1 MDCCS
6 PNGLD
11 EMFNES
17 AAKKELRAYQKK
29 GLDKRARS
37 LVDFLSQQDISGAT
51 LLEIGGG
58 IGAVHLELMEAGA
71 AKGGG
76 SRRFIGLRENG
87 IWPGRK
93 HGIWGCC

>member
-29 GLDKRARS
+29 GWTNGHGRS
-37 LVDFLSQQDISGAT
+37 STF
-51 LLEIGGG
+51 
-58 IGAVHLELMEAGA
+58 
-71 AKGGG
+71 
-76 SRRFIGLRENG
+76 
-87 IWPGRK
+87 
-93 HGIWGCC
+93 